1 LCGTLTPTSTLH
13 PRAMVELGRALQE
26 NAVCRCPLLD
36 GSHSKAEVED
46 LYRLHLKN
54 TEVPPNFAVLL
65 QLRDMLDLSQQ
76 EADDIEQEV
85 MTAGEAF
92 SI

>member
-1 LCGTLTPTSTLH
+1 
-13 PRAMVELGRALQE
+13 MVELGRALTEHQ
-26 NAVCRCPLLD
+26 VCRSPLLD
-36 GSHSKAEVED
+36 GLHPNEELSD

-65 QLRDMLDLSQQ
+65 QLRDMLGLVPA
-76 EADDIEQEV
+76 EADALEQEV
-85 MTAGEAF
+85 MAGGEAF

>member
-1 LCGTLTPTSTLH
+1 
-13 PRAMVELGRALQE
+13 MVELGRALTE
-26 NAVCRCPLLD
+26 NQTCRSPLLD
-36 GSHSKAEVED
+36 GLHPNEELCD

-65 QLRDMLDLSQQ
+65 QLRDMLGLSAAQ
-76 EADDIEQEV
+76 ADALEQEV
-85 MTAGEAF
+85 MAAGEAF